1 MNTTKHTPGP
11 WIIPGTDGGDYVI
24 CRRERNGKR
33 RTLAHA
39 YMEADA
45 RLIAAAP
52 QMLEALRSALDA
64 MGDYYDA
71 TDAAGEEGANLHDII
86 AAAITAAIGKEVSE

>member
-1 MNTTKHTPGP
+1 
-11 WIIPGTDGGDYVI
+11 
-24 CRRERNGKR
+24 
-33 RTLAHA
+33 
-39 YMEADA
+39 
-45 RLIAAAP
+45 
-52 QMLEALRSALDA
+52 MLEALRSALDA